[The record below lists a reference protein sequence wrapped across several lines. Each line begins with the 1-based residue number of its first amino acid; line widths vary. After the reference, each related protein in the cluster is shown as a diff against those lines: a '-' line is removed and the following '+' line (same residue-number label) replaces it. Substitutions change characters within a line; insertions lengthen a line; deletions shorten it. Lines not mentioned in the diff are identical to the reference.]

1 VALWFAI
8 VFTVQAFFRISRIAG
23 LLLIPY
29 LLWVS
34 FAALL
39 NEEIWRLNRG

>member
-1 VALWFAI
+1 MYY
-8 VFTVQAFFRISRIAG
+8 FFRVSRWAG

-34 FAALL
+34 FAVVL
-39 NEEIWRLNRG
+39 NASIWHLNR